1 MPAVCPWH
9 AKIEPP
15 TVKIAL
21 FGGTF
26 DPVHIGHLKA
36 ARAASRCFDLDRVL
50 FVPCGKPPHKLR
62 NHVTSYPHRFAM
74 VALAARGEP
83 KFVPSLLEVPKP
95 DGEPNYSVE
104 TAGRVRRVLGGKDR
118 LYFLLGLDAFLD
130 LPNWKDYRRLLGL
143 AEFIVVSRP
152 SFDDRRLAEVIE
164 EARRPGRMP
173 DGAPRLPLAALEGAH
188 ILGGV
193 HVPVASRDIRRT
205 ARLGRPLT
213 GLVPPPVEEY
223 IVKEG
228 LYCPGRPGRT
238 LQ

>member
-1 MPAVCPWH
+1 
-9 AKIEPP
+9 
-15 TVKIAL
+15 VKIAL

-26 DPVHIGHLKA
+26 DPIHIGHLKA
-36 ARAASRCFDLDRVL
+36 ARAAIRRFHLDQVL

-62 NHVTSYPHRFAM
+62 NHVTPYPHRFAM
-74 VALAARGEP
+74 LALAARGEM
-83 KFVPSLLEVPKP
+83 KFVPSLLEAPKP

-104 TAGRVRRVLGGKDR
+104 TASRVRRVLSARDR

-152 SFDDRRLAEVIE
+152 SFDGRQLAEVIK
-164 EARRPGRMP
+164 EARLAGHEP
-173 DGAPRLPLAALEGAH
+173 DTEAVLPLAALEAAH

-193 HVPVASRDIRRT
+193 DVPVASRDIRRA
-205 ARLGRPLT
+205 ARAGRPLT
-213 GLVPPPVEEY
+213 GLVPRPVEEY

-228 LYCPGRPGRT
+228 LYCPGRPGRA